1 LRGASL
7 ILLALTSILAAQ
19 DFTQS
24 PIEEIATGFT
34 GGEGPVWS
42 RDGYLLFSDYDKDR
56 IYKYVP
62 GKSPEVYRE
71 GSAPAQDLEPA
82 RKLQQ
87 QSAESRLDCG
97 DSGVFAAV
105 AHNGKPLCNFRTN
118 QGWHASP
125 MTGGGKAVRSCGSR
139 IEHHCF

>member
-1 LRGASL
+1 LSSGVNLRLA
-7 ILLALTSILAAQ
+7 LLALTSVLAAQ

-42 RDGYLLFSDYDKDR
+42 RDGYLLFSDYDANR

-71 GSAPAQDLEPA
+71 GPTAIQWIGKDACTHANIAPGESPAPAATDGL
-82 RKLQQ
+82 K
-87 QSAESRLDCG
+87 
-97 DSGVFAAV
+97 
-105 AHNGKPLCNFRTN
+105 
-118 QGWHASP
+118 
-125 MTGGGKAVRSCGSR
+125 
-139 IEHHCF
+139 